1 MKKTTNLYLDSLLGK
16 KEEHIKLLGEKSE
29 EFVRA
34 EERLINALCRYDNFL
49 AAINDKI
56 QEKVLNLNNIIK
68 EDASYANSA
77 FRINQEELNGIFKKR
92 SEYMKRVYYT
102 SESGSLTD
110 TADNLFRNPKMIFLE
125 NDSSLYDTAERLY
138 MTANHMSRIYTL
150 NEMGELNNSRIDYLL
165 SKYSKV

>member
-1 MKKTTNLYLDSLLGK
+1 MKKTINLCLDCLLGK
-16 KEEHIKLLGEKSE
+16 REERIKLLGEKSE

-56 QEKVLNLNNIIK
+56 QEKVFNLKNIIK

-77 FRINQEELNGIFKKR
+77 FRINQEELNGIFEKR

-102 SESGSLTD
+102 SESGNLTN
-110 TADNLFRNPKMIFLE
+110 TADNLFRNPKMILLE

-138 MTANHMSRIYTL
+138 MTANHMSRIYAL
-150 NEMGELNNSRIDYLL
+150 NEMGELNKSRIDYFL
-165 SKYSKV
+165 SK